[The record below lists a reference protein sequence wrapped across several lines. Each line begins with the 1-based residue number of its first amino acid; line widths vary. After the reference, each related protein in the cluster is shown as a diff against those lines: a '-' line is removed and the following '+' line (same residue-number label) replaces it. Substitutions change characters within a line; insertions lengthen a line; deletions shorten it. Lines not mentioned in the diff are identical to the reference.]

1 MLFFIEYIMID
12 AHCHLNFKAFDKDYD
27 AAIKRAFDAGVEII
41 INAGTSIESSQKAVE
56 LAQKYENLYAI
67 VGIHPHHAD
76 KVTKNWDK
84 EIDALAKMPKVVGI
98 GEVGMDYYSYKSNG
112 ITDPKLQRQ
121 IFARQ
126 IEISIANKLPLQI
139 HGRHAGKDILEIIKS
154 YESELLQI
162 PGMFHCFAGSFD
174 YLEKVLAMGFSVG
187 FDGNITYKGLAPGED
202 TALSD
207 LVAKAPLER
216 IITETDAPYLPPIPH
231 RGSRNEPSYVI
242 IVGNS
247 IAKIKNTAFDVVNK
261 TTSDNAKK
269 VFKL

>member
-1 MLFFIEYIMID
+1 MID
-12 AHCHLNFKAFDKDYD
+12 AHCHLNFQVFSKDYD
-27 AAIKRAFDAGVEII
+27 VAIKRALKQGVELI
-41 INAGTSIESSQKAVE
+41 INTGTSIESSKKAVE
-56 LAQKYENLYAI
+56 LAQKYEHLYAI

-76 KVTKNWDK
+76 KVEKGWDK
-84 EIDALAKMPKVVGI
+84 EIEALAKMPKVVGI

-112 ITDPKLQRQ
+112 ITEPKLQRQ

-126 IEISIANKLPLQI
+126 IEISIENKLPLQI
-139 HGRHAGKDILEIIKS
+139 HGRHAGKDILEIIS
-154 YESELLQI
+154 GFRNELLEI
-162 PGMFHCFAGSFD
+162 PGMFHCFAGNMD
-174 YLEKVLAMGFSVG
+174 YLEKVLEMDFYVG

-207 LVAKAPLER
+207 LVARTPLER
-216 IITETDAPYLPPIPH
+216 IITETDAPYLPPVPH

-247 IAKIKNTAFDVVNK
+247 IAKIKNTSFDVVNK
-261 TTSDNAKK
+261 ITSDNAKR

>member
-1 MLFFIEYIMID
+1 MID
-12 AHCHLNFKAFDKDYD
+12 AHCHLNFKAFDEDYD
-27 AAIKRAFDAGVEII
+27 AAIKRALAAGVEII
-41 INAGTSIESSQKAVE
+41 INTGTSIESSQKAVE
-56 LAQKYENLYAI
+56 LAQKYKNLYSI

-76 KVTKNWDK
+76 KVINGWDK

-139 HGRHAGKDILEIIKS
+139 HGRHAGIDILEII
-154 YESELLQI
+154 SEYKTQLLEI
-162 PGMFHCFAGSFD
+162 PGMFHCFAGNMD
-174 YLEKVLAMGFSVG
+174 YLEKVLDLGFYVG
-187 FDGNITYKGLAPGED
+187 FDGNITYEGLAPGED
-202 TALSD
+202 TTLPD
-207 LVAKAPLER
+207 LVAKTPLGR
-216 IITETDAPYLPPIPH
+216 IITETDAPYLPPVPH
-231 RGSRNEPSYVI
+231 RSSRNEPSYVI

-247 IAKIKNTAFDVVNK
+247 IAKIKNTSFDVVNK
-261 TTSDNAKK
+261 TTSDNAKR